1 VGDRSFGSWSLS
13 GRPGRRWARRSRPG
27 APGPT
32 PRRGAAGSNFFQR
45 RAHLTGWPAWVHHR
59 APGVVVAAVPDHLA
73 RLSGTRALRS
83 VATQPA
89 VVPIRTPAHP
99 WKARSV
105 DPDRTRACRHGQP
118 ERPAR
123 CSGVRIAPIKPLFPR
138 VAGAPAGPQPVE
150 WHPTVTVSSENGV
163 PPRRGRPPAQPRG
176 SVVNPSRPPHEARS
190 RPNPRT
196 PSTGP
201 GPVWVAG
208 WPRPGTARPPVVP
221 PPDEHPVRTGG
232 DRLPQQPGC
241 VPRNVVST

>member
-1 VGDRSFGSWSLS
+1 MVAFGAAGPAVGAPFPARSARPHPSSRRRGRELLLAACSPHGMAGLGAPPSPRGCRGGRPRLPGTPVRDES
-13 GRPGRRWARRSRPG
+13 AAVGCHSSCGGADPRPGRSMEG
-27 APGPT
+27 QVIG
-32 PRRGAAGSNFFQR
+32 
-45 RAHLTGWPAWVHHR
+45 
-59 APGVVVAAVPDHLA
+59 
-73 RLSGTRALRS
+73 
-83 VATQPA
+83 
-89 VVPIRTPAHP
+89 
-99 WKARSV
+99 
-105 DPDRTRACRHGQP
+105 PDRTRACRHGQP